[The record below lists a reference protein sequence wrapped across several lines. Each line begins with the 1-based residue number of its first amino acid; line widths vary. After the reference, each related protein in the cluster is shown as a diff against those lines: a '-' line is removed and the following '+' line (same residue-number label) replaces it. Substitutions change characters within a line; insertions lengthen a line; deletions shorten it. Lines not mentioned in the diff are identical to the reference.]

1 MSREPLLSRRFV
13 TLGAAAAA
21 TIASAGASS
30 AKVRLGPAIHH
41 VDRLTIHAIV
51 DNATFGPFLGD
62 QSLPGLRVER
72 ASGGGGGRMS
82 RQALMA
88 EFGLSVIGE
97 SVLGSDTRRV
107 MVDFGYSPEVLANN
121 LALLGIDP
129 DRLDCAV
136 LSHGHLDHYGG
147 LAGLFARAPARARA
161 LPLIVGGEETFCE
174 RIAQIGDPPPV
185 MGILDRADLAM
196 AGLVPRI
203 AVDPVIVAD
212 HAFTTGL
219 IPLDSFERAAIPTR
233 MRPGVGCDA
242 AALTAGKRHLAELA
256 DDGEH
261 ELATCYS
268 VRGLGLVVIASC
280 SHRGVLNSVR
290 RAQEISGVE
299 RVHAVIGGFHLVRPR
314 TEEEARRTV
323 AEFAQM
329 NPAYIIPMHCTGE
342 VFIAEALRVM
352 PEKVVRP
359 YVGTRFVFSAA

>member
-13 TLGAAAAA
+13 TLGAAAA
-21 TIASAGASS
+21 IASTGAPWARAQQS
-30 AKVRLGPAIHH
+30 LTIPH
-41 VDRLTIHAIV
+41 VDQLTLHTIV

-62 QSLPGLRVER
+62 QTLPGLRVER
-72 ASGGGGGRMS
+72 AGGGGGGRMS
-82 RQALMA
+82 RHTLMA
-88 EFGLSVIGE
+88 EFGLSLLGE

-121 LALLGIDP
+121 MALLGIDP
-129 DRLDCAV
+129 DQLDCAV

-147 LAGLFARAPARARA
+147 VNGLFARAPAKART

-185 MGILDRADLAM
+185 MGLLDRGDLAM
-196 AGLVPRI
+196 AGLVPQI
-203 AVDPVIVAD
+203 AVDPLIVAD

-242 AALTAGKRHLAELA
+242 ASLSVGKRHLAELA

-290 RAQEISGVE
+290 RAQAISGVE

-314 TEEEARRTV
+314 TENEARRTV
-323 AEFAQM
+323 AAFAEM

-352 PEKVVRP
+352 PEKVIRP
-359 YVGTRFVFSAA
+359 YVGTRFVFGPT